1 MGKEIIISIIIIIG
15 IFIGNIVTQN
25 YTSKSINLIGE
36 TLEELR
42 TELAKDELEKEKT
55 ENTIKKIDHQW
66 EEMHNK
72 MAYYIEHDE
81 LEKVETNLIALKS
94 FCESEEYA
102 DAISELDKSVFV
114 LQHIENKNSFNW
126 QNIF

>member
-1 MGKEIIISIIIIIG
+1 MGKEIIISIIIVIG
-15 IFIGNIVTQN
+15 IFVGNIITQN

-36 TLEELR
+36 TLEEFR
-42 TELAKDELEKEKT
+42 AELAKDEIEEEKT
-55 ENTIKKIDHQW
+55 KNTIKKIDQQW
-66 EEMHNK
+66 EEMYNK

-94 FCESEEYA
+94 YCQSEEYT

-114 LQHIENKNSFNW
+114 LHHIENKNSFNW

>member
-15 IFIGNIVTQN
+15 IIIGNIVTQN

-55 ENTIKKIDHQW
+55 ENTIKKIDQQW
-66 EEMHNK
+66 DEMHNK

-94 FCESEEYA
+94 FCKSEEYA

>member
-1 MGKEIIISIIIIIG
+1 MGKEIIISIIIVIG
-15 IFIGNIVTQN
+15 IFVGNIITQN

-36 TLEELR
+36 TLEEFR
-42 TELAKDELEKEKT
+42 AELSKHEIEEEKT
-55 ENTIKKIDHQW
+55 KNTIKKINQQW

-94 FCESEEYA
+94 YWESEEYA

-114 LQHIENKNSFNW
+114 LHHIENKNSFNW